1 MRDACAR
8 PRKEISECG
17 TGNEI
22 AHFGRMS
29 YAQLDHIM
37 NALEGKVVQILL
49 VATIV
54 VGLLSIFLKWLH
66 HALFRDRSAR
76 NADRRGSSLLG

>member
-1 MRDACAR
+1 
-8 PRKEISECG
+8 
-17 TGNEI
+17 
-22 AHFGRMS
+22 MS
-29 YAQLDHIM
+29 NAQLDHLM
-37 NALEGKVVQILL
+37 DALEGKSVPILL

-76 NADRRGSSLLG
+76 NAGKYRD